1 MNARSAGAA
10 PGMRLRAA
18 REALGLTIEEVADRL
33 RLNVALVLA
42 MEENRLGLLGA
53 PVFARG
59 HLRNYAVLVGAPEG
73 EVLAACDAGDV
84 PEPTFLPALERA
96 PAARSRRLRPWFA
109 AIAVLAAA
117 AAAVAAWWM
126 TRS

>member
-18 REALGLTIEEVADRL
+18 REGLGLTIEEVADRL

-42 MEENRLGLLGA
+42 MEEDRLGLLGA

-59 HLRNYAVLVGAPEG
+59 HLRNYAALVGAPER
-73 EVLAACDAGDV
+73 EILAACEAGDV
-84 PEPTFLPALERA
+84 PEPSFLPALDRA
-96 PAARSRRLRPWFA
+96 PAGRPRRLRPWFLA
-109 AIAVLAAA
+109 LATIAAA
-117 AAAVAAWWM
+117 AAAGVAWWM
-126 TRS
+126 IRV